1 MFPSCRSRPVLWRE
15 RFHPQLAERE
25 FKTPAG
31 TNQELLPMNLATH
44 AGLIAGT
51 SVLTIASTGTA
62 GDLDSVIDGIINDS
76 ATISGDDAFSMS
88 GIFAYGFDHT
98 DADSYAGGVGS
109 SHLTFAG
116 ESGGWNWTFN
126 YVLGGNN
133 GYYEGGGDFR
143 DYAIWQEMDNG
154 FSYGMGNVKSVF
166 LKSNSV
172 AEANTLQINNTATGA
187 ALEGRGEQIGF
198 GYEADQFRV
207 MGRAYDMDGMDA
219 DGFSTE
225 FRGEFLVMGSW
236 DNCDCFG
243 AAAGNEST
251 LVIGA
256 ATSSDTLLDGTT
268 FDVTYKADALS
279 VHAAMTDV
287 FDGAWEAT
295 TVQAAYAFADATSFY
310 VSYED
315 VESTGPAGDFDDL
328 DVGINHYYS
337 DSCKATLE
345 IDFEDANDD
354 MTIAGQVQFTF

>member
-1 MFPSCRSRPVLWRE
+1 
-15 RFHPQLAERE
+15 
-25 FKTPAG
+25 
-31 TNQELLPMNLATH
+31 MNLATH

-88 GIFAYGFDHT
+88 GLFAYGFAHT
-98 DADSYAGGVGS
+98 DADSYAGGIGS
-109 SHLTFAG
+109 AHLTFAG

-126 YVLGGNN
+126 YVLDGNT
-133 GYYEGGGDFR
+133 GYYASDSDGDGVNDDMR
-143 DYAIWQEMDNG
+143 DYAIYKEMDNG
-154 FSYGMGNVKSVF
+154 FSYGFGNVKSVF
-166 LKSNSV
+166 LKANSI
-172 AEANTLQINNTATGA
+172 AEANTLQINNTTTGA

-207 MGRAYDMDGMDA
+207 MGRAYDVDGGDA

-287 FDGAWEAT
+287 LDGAWEAT

-315 VESTGPAGDFDDL
+315 VESTTPLGDFDDL

-345 IDFEDANDD
+345 IDFEEDGVVDGD
-354 MTIAGQVQFTF
+354 MAIQGQVQFTF

>member
-1 MFPSCRSRPVLWRE
+1 
-15 RFHPQLAERE
+15 
-25 FKTPAG
+25 
-31 TNQELLPMNLATH
+31 MNLATH

-154 FSYGMGNVKSVF
+154 FSYGMGNVKSIF

-172 AEANTLQINNTATGA
+172 AEANTLQINNTATGT

-207 MGRAYDMDGMDA
+207 MGRAYDVDGADA

>member
-1 MFPSCRSRPVLWRE
+1 
-15 RFHPQLAERE
+15 
-25 FKTPAG
+25 
-31 TNQELLPMNLATH
+31 MNLATH

-88 GIFAYGFDHT
+88 GLFAYGFNHT
-98 DADSYAGGVGS
+98 DADSYAGGIGS
-109 SHLTFAG
+109 AHLTFGG

-126 YVLGGNN
+126 YVLDGNS
-133 GYYEGGGDFR
+133 GYYGDGGQAMR

-154 FSYGMGNVKSVF
+154 FSFGMGNVKSIFV
-166 LKSNSV
+166 KANSI
-172 AEANTLQINNTATGA
+172 AEENTLQINNTQTGA
-187 ALEGRGEQIGF
+187 NLEGRGEQIGF
-198 GYEADQFRV
+198 GYKADQFRV
-207 MGRAYDMDGMDA
+207 MGRAYDVDGADA

-287 FDGAWEAT
+287 LDGAWEAT

-315 VESTGPAGDFDDL
+315 VEADAGDFDDL

>member
-1 MFPSCRSRPVLWRE
+1 
-15 RFHPQLAERE
+15 
-25 FKTPAG
+25 
-31 TNQELLPMNLATH
+31 MNLATH

-51 SVLTIASTGTA
+51 SVLTIASAGTA

-88 GIFAYGFDHT
+88 GLFAYGFDHT
-98 DADSYAGGVGS
+98 DADSYAGSIGS
-109 SHLTFAG
+109 AHLTFEG
-116 ESGGWNWTFN
+116 EAGGWNWMFN
-126 YVLGGNN
+126 YVLDNNVGYYKGGN
-133 GYYEGGGDFR
+133 GEDTDGDGEDDSWDSMR

-154 FSYGMGNVKSVF
+154 FSFGMGNVKSIF
-166 LKSNSV
+166 LKANSID
-172 AEANTLQINNTATGA
+172 EANTLQIGNTETGGN
-187 ALEGRGEQIGF
+187 LEGRGEQIGF
-198 GYEADQFRV
+198 GYKADQFRV
-207 MGRAYDMDGMDA
+207 MGRAYDVDGADA

-256 ATSSDTLLDGTT
+256 STSSDTLLDGTS
-268 FDVTYKADALS
+268 FDVTYKQDVWA
-279 VHAAMTDV
+279 VHAAMTDA

-295 TVQAAYAFADATSFY
+295 TVQASYAFADATSFY

-315 VESTGPAGDFDDL
+315 IEADAGLGGDRDDL
-328 DVGINHYYS
+328 DIGVNHYYS

>member
-1 MFPSCRSRPVLWRE
+1 
-15 RFHPQLAERE
+15 
-25 FKTPAG
+25 
-31 TNQELLPMNLATH
+31 
-44 AGLIAGT
+44 
-51 SVLTIASTGTA
+51 
-62 GDLDSVIDGIINDS
+62 
-76 ATISGDDAFSMS
+76 
-88 GIFAYGFDHT
+88 
-98 DADSYAGGVGS
+98 
-109 SHLTFAG
+109 
-116 ESGGWNWTFN
+116 
-126 YVLGGNN
+126 
-133 GYYEGGGDFR
+133 
-143 DYAIWQEMDNG
+143 
-154 FSYGMGNVKSVF
+154 
-166 LKSNSV
+166 
-172 AEANTLQINNTATGA
+172 
-187 ALEGRGEQIGF
+187 
-198 GYEADQFRV
+198 
-207 MGRAYDMDGMDA
+207 MGRAYDVDGADA

-287 FDGAWEAT
+287 LDGAWEAT

-354 MTIAGQVQFTF
+354 MTIQGQVQFTF

>member
-1 MFPSCRSRPVLWRE
+1 
-15 RFHPQLAERE
+15 
-25 FKTPAG
+25 
-31 TNQELLPMNLATH
+31 MNLATH

-51 SVLTIASTGTA
+51 SVLAIASTGTA

-76 ATISGDDAFSMS
+76 ATISGDDHFSMS
-88 GIFAYGFDHT
+88 GLFAYGFANT
-98 DADSYAGGVGS
+98 DADSYAGGIGS
-109 SHLTFAG
+109 SHLTFGG

-126 YVLGGNN
+126 YVLDGNS
-133 GYYEGGGDFR
+133 GYYGDGGQAMR

-154 FSYGMGNVKSVF
+154 FSFGMGNVKSIFV
-166 LKSNSV
+166 KANSI
-172 AEANTLQINNTATGA
+172 AEEHTLQINNTATGA
-187 ALEGRGEQIGF
+187 NLEGRGEQIGF
-198 GYEADQFRV
+198 GYKADQFRV
-207 MGRAYDMDGMDA
+207 MGRAYDVDGPDA

-256 ATSSDTLLDGTT
+256 STSSDTLVDGTS
-268 FDVTYKADALS
+268 FDVTYKQDVWA
-279 VHAAMTDV
+279 VHAAMTDA

-295 TVQAAYAFADATSFY
+295 TVQASYAFADATSFY

-315 VESTGPAGDFDDL
+315 VESTTAFGDFDDL
-328 DVGINHYYS
+328 DIGVNHYYS

-345 IDFEDANDD
+345 VDFEDANDE